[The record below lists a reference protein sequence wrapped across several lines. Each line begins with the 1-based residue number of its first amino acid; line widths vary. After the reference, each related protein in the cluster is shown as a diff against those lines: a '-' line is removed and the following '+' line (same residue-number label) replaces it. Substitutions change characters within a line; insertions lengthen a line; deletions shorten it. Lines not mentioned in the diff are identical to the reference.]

1 MYIYTVRQICF
12 IFFILY
18 FLFYIFYFIFFM
30 ITGLKL
36 VRDLEDLGAHIEST
50 VDREQ
55 VTTIN
60 IRIKCQIDVP
70 DI

>member
-1 MYIYTVRQICF
+1 
-12 IFFILY
+12 
-18 FLFYIFYFIFFM
+18 M